1 MENDETHII
10 HRILKGETSLYEYF
24 LDKYSQQV
32 FILII
37 RIVENQED
45 AEELTQ
51 DTFLK
56 AFEHLSS
63 FKAESSFSTWIY
75 RIAYNTAISATRKRK
90 QELIVMD
97 SAMLMNISDQQI
109 DDALNDES
117 GERVG
122 KLNKA
127 IKKLDAEERALISL
141 FYNEEKT
148 IGEIALIL
156 GLTESNAKVKLHT
169 NKKKI
174 IYTHNRSRMNEKQK
188 DKGLMKAVKEQPQF
202 RLTSNFTFR
211 TMQKVEE
218 AILLREKKQ
227 ERKMLLATIAASL
240 FLIISSSI
248 GLYIYFGK
256 HLKATMYHAFSHVLK
271 IQIPLIYLLFIITIP
286 LFIIFDRWM
295 RKQYFKHHS

>member
-1 MENDETHII
+1 LYPFRRYVAKEVTLFRKKKIFSLFIVTSLPALRLIDKMGNDETHII

-156 GLTESNAKVKLHT
+156 GLTESNAKVKLHRIR
-169 NKKKI
+169 KK
-174 IYTHNRSRMNEKQK
+174 
-188 DKGLMKAVKEQPQF
+188 
-202 RLTSNFTFR
+202 
-211 TMQKVEE
+211 
-218 AILLREKKQ
+218 
-227 ERKMLLATIAASL
+227 
-240 FLIISSSI
+240 
-248 GLYIYFGK
+248 LYI
-256 HLKATMYHAFSHVLK
+256 
-271 IQIPLIYLLFIITIP
+271 LITEAE
-286 LFIIFDRWM
+286 
-295 RKQYFKHHS
+295 

>member
-75 RIAYNTAISATRKRK
+75 RIASNTAISATRKRK

-156 GLTESNAKVKLHT
+156 GLTESNAKVKLHRIR
-169 NKKKI
+169 KK
-174 IYTHNRSRMNEKQK
+174 
-188 DKGLMKAVKEQPQF
+188 
-202 RLTSNFTFR
+202 
-211 TMQKVEE
+211 
-218 AILLREKKQ
+218 
-227 ERKMLLATIAASL
+227 
-240 FLIISSSI
+240 
-248 GLYIYFGK
+248 LYI
-256 HLKATMYHAFSHVLK
+256 
-271 IQIPLIYLLFIITIP
+271 LITEAE
-286 LFIIFDRWM
+286 
-295 RKQYFKHHS
+295 

>member
-75 RIAYNTAISATRKRK
+75 RIAYNTDSAISATRKRK

-156 GLTESNAKVKLHT
+156 GLTESNAKVKLHRIR
-169 NKKKI
+169 KK
-174 IYTHNRSRMNEKQK
+174 
-188 DKGLMKAVKEQPQF
+188 
-202 RLTSNFTFR
+202 
-211 TMQKVEE
+211 
-218 AILLREKKQ
+218 
-227 ERKMLLATIAASL
+227 
-240 FLIISSSI
+240 
-248 GLYIYFGK
+248 LYI
-256 HLKATMYHAFSHVLK
+256 
-271 IQIPLIYLLFIITIP
+271 LITEAE
-286 LFIIFDRWM
+286 
-295 RKQYFKHHS
+295 

>member
-24 LDKYSQQV
+24 LGKYSQQV

-45 AEELTQ
+45 AEELPQ

-156 GLTESNAKVKLHT
+156 GLTESNAKVKLHRIR
-169 NKKKI
+169 KK
-174 IYTHNRSRMNEKQK
+174 
-188 DKGLMKAVKEQPQF
+188 
-202 RLTSNFTFR
+202 
-211 TMQKVEE
+211 
-218 AILLREKKQ
+218 
-227 ERKMLLATIAASL
+227 
-240 FLIISSSI
+240 
-248 GLYIYFGK
+248 LYI
-256 HLKATMYHAFSHVLK
+256 
-271 IQIPLIYLLFIITIP
+271 LITEAE
-286 LFIIFDRWM
+286 
-295 RKQYFKHHS
+295 

>member
-1 MENDETHII
+1 MGNDETHII

-75 RIAYNTAISATRKRK
+75 RIAYNTSISATRKRK

-117 GERVG
+117 EERVG

-156 GLTESNAKVKLHT
+156 GLTESNAKVKLHRIR
-169 NKKKI
+169 KK
-174 IYTHNRSRMNEKQK
+174 
-188 DKGLMKAVKEQPQF
+188 
-202 RLTSNFTFR
+202 
-211 TMQKVEE
+211 
-218 AILLREKKQ
+218 
-227 ERKMLLATIAASL
+227 
-240 FLIISSSI
+240 
-248 GLYIYFGK
+248 LYI
-256 HLKATMYHAFSHVLK
+256 
-271 IQIPLIYLLFIITIP
+271 LITEAE
-286 LFIIFDRWM
+286 
-295 RKQYFKHHS
+295 

>member
-156 GLTESNAKVKLHT
+156 GLTESNAKVKLHRIR
-169 NKKKI
+169 KKI
-174 IYTHNRSRMNEKQK
+174 IYTHNRSRMNKKQK

-271 IQIPLIYLLFIITIP
+271 TQIPLIYLLFIITIP
-286 LFIIFDRWM
+286 LFINF
-295 RKQYFKHHS
+295 

>member
-63 FKAESSFSTWIY
+63 FKAESSFSTWMIY

-156 GLTESNAKVKLHT
+156 GLTESNAKVKLHRIR
-169 NKKKI
+169 KK
-174 IYTHNRSRMNEKQK
+174 
-188 DKGLMKAVKEQPQF
+188 
-202 RLTSNFTFR
+202 
-211 TMQKVEE
+211 
-218 AILLREKKQ
+218 
-227 ERKMLLATIAASL
+227 
-240 FLIISSSI
+240 
-248 GLYIYFGK
+248 LYI
-256 HLKATMYHAFSHVLK
+256 
-271 IQIPLIYLLFIITIP
+271 LITEAE
-286 LFIIFDRWM
+286 
-295 RKQYFKHHS
+295 

>member
-75 RIAYNTAISATRKRK
+75 IAYNTAISATRKKK

-156 GLTESNAKVKLHT
+156 GLTESNAKVKLHRIR
-169 NKKKI
+169 KK
-174 IYTHNRSRMNEKQK
+174 
-188 DKGLMKAVKEQPQF
+188 
-202 RLTSNFTFR
+202 
-211 TMQKVEE
+211 
-218 AILLREKKQ
+218 
-227 ERKMLLATIAASL
+227 
-240 FLIISSSI
+240 
-248 GLYIYFGK
+248 LYI
-256 HLKATMYHAFSHVLK
+256 
-271 IQIPLIYLLFIITIP
+271 LITEAE
-286 LFIIFDRWM
+286 
-295 RKQYFKHHS
+295 

>member
-1 MENDETHII
+1 MYPFRRYVAKEVTLFRKKKIFSLFIVTSLPALRLIDKMGNDETHII

-117 GERVG
+117 EERVW

-156 GLTESNAKVKLHT
+156 GLTESNAKVKLHRIRKKLYILIT
-169 NKKKI
+169 EAEWTRNKKI
-174 IYTHNRSRMNEKQK
+174 K
-188 DKGLMKAVKEQPQF
+188 D
-202 RLTSNFTFR
+202 
-211 TMQKVEE
+211 
-218 AILLREKKQ
+218 
-227 ERKMLLATIAASL
+227 
-240 FLIISSSI
+240 
-248 GLYIYFGK
+248 
-256 HLKATMYHAFSHVLK
+256 
-271 IQIPLIYLLFIITIP
+271 
-286 LFIIFDRWM
+286 
-295 RKQYFKHHS
+295 

>member
-1 MENDETHII
+1 MGNDETHII

-117 GERVG
+117 EERVG

-127 IKKLDAEERALISL
+127 ALISL

-156 GLTESNAKVKLHT
+156 GLTESNAKVKLHRIR
-169 NKKKI
+169 KK
-174 IYTHNRSRMNEKQK
+174 
-188 DKGLMKAVKEQPQF
+188 
-202 RLTSNFTFR
+202 
-211 TMQKVEE
+211 
-218 AILLREKKQ
+218 
-227 ERKMLLATIAASL
+227 
-240 FLIISSSI
+240 
-248 GLYIYFGK
+248 LYI
-256 HLKATMYHAFSHVLK
+256 
-271 IQIPLIYLLFIITIP
+271 LITEAE
-286 LFIIFDRWM
+286 
-295 RKQYFKHHS
+295 

>member
-1 MENDETHII
+1 MGNDETHII

-75 RIAYNTAISATRKRK
+75 RIAYNTTISATRKRK

-117 GERVG
+117 EERVG

-156 GLTESNAKVKLHT
+156 GLTESNAKVKLHRIR
-169 NKKKI
+169 KK
-174 IYTHNRSRMNEKQK
+174 
-188 DKGLMKAVKEQPQF
+188 
-202 RLTSNFTFR
+202 
-211 TMQKVEE
+211 
-218 AILLREKKQ
+218 
-227 ERKMLLATIAASL
+227 
-240 FLIISSSI
+240 
-248 GLYIYFGK
+248 LYI
-256 HLKATMYHAFSHVLK
+256 
-271 IQIPLIYLLFIITIP
+271 LITEAE
-286 LFIIFDRWM
+286 
-295 RKQYFKHHS
+295 

>member
-1 MENDETHII
+1 MYPFRRYVAKVVTLFRKKKIFSLFIVTSLPALRLIDKMGNDETHII

-117 GERVG
+117 EERVG

-156 GLTESNAKVKLHT
+156 GLTESNAKVKLHRIR
-169 NKKKI
+169 KK
-174 IYTHNRSRMNEKQK
+174 
-188 DKGLMKAVKEQPQF
+188 
-202 RLTSNFTFR
+202 
-211 TMQKVEE
+211 
-218 AILLREKKQ
+218 
-227 ERKMLLATIAASL
+227 
-240 FLIISSSI
+240 
-248 GLYIYFGK
+248 LYI
-256 HLKATMYHAFSHVLK
+256 
-271 IQIPLIYLLFIITIP
+271 LITEAE
-286 LFIIFDRWM
+286 
-295 RKQYFKHHS
+295 

>member
-1 MENDETHII
+1 MGNDETHII

-117 GERVG
+117 EERVG

-141 FYNEEKT
+141 FEGGN
-148 IGEIALIL
+148 L
-156 GLTESNAKVKLHT
+156 
-169 NKKKI
+169 
-174 IYTHNRSRMNEKQK
+174 
-188 DKGLMKAVKEQPQF
+188 
-202 RLTSNFTFR
+202 
-211 TMQKVEE
+211 
-218 AILLREKKQ
+218 
-227 ERKMLLATIAASL
+227 AASKIRNL
-240 FLIISSSI
+240 ECPNYEICLIDY
-248 GLYIYFGK
+248 GCGK
-256 HLKATMYHAFSHVLK
+256 FNRK
-271 IQIPLIYLLFIITIP
+271 IHI
-286 LFIIFDRWM
+286 M
-295 RKQYFKHHS
+295 EQYP